1 MKNTLK
7 VLEIQKKNIK
17 ISMFNPLSEQESDCQ
32 NCTKGMMCTKTGLET
47 PDKECVAGYFCPEG
61 QSIPQRK

>member
-1 MKNTLK
+1 
-7 VLEIQKKNIK
+7 
-17 ISMFNPLSEQESDCQ
+17 MFNPLSEQESDCQ

-61 QSIPQRK
+61 QSIPQRE